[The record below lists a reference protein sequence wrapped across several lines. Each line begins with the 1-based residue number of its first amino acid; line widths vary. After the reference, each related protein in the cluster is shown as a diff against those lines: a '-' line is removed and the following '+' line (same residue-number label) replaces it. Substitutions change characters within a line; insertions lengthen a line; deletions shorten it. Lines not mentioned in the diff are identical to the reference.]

1 MSLTRKNQGILKG
14 LYIFL
19 LLIPFV
25 SPSVEITLLS
35 IFGVQIIVLSTSRIT
50 ISKSA
55 IVSFSPLIVIAFISI
70 FFLSIADPY
79 EAIKDFFYIIKPIIL
94 ALSGYILAKR
104 ICDNTYFIKAI
115 IYSGLVLGISHII
128 PIIFNEYDVSF
139 SNINY
144 FRTVYG
150 RDNYLELFSLLL
162 LALHFKSNEIKL
174 RIKEITLIVLAISV
188 ALYFSRTMLISLFV
202 IGLSFYGL
210 TRLTKKGA
218 KYLSYFF
225 VVLIILYS
233 VLYSVE
239 IKRNEGNAIN
249 KLLYK
254 LKIAPAE
261 IFLTEVD
268 KNNHEEL
275 WDHWRGYE
283 ALMAI
288 KSLEHNPRYW
298 IFGRGLGSQVDLEF
312 KAPLDEEGEGMQ
324 FISLLHNGY
333 VYVLYKTGIIGL
345 LLYLSFLYSLYN
357 RRLVKGN
364 SALNRTNNIIIA
376 IGLFY
381 AFSTLVIA
389 GIYNPND
396 ILMFVLGSFIYE
408 GERLKKIID
417 EDSDNRH

>member
-1 MSLTRKNQGILKG
+1 MSKTRNNQGILKG

-25 SPSVEITLLS
+25 SSSVETTLIS
-35 IFGVQIIVLSTSRIT
+35 IFGVQIIILLTSQIT
-50 ISKSA
+50 ISKN
-55 IVSFSPLIVIAFISI
+55 VLGSFAPLIVIAVISI
-70 FFLSIADPY
+70 FFITTADPY

-94 ALSGYILAKR
+94 ILSGYILAKR
-104 ICDNTYFIKAI
+104 IRDNTYFVKAI
-115 IYSGLVLGISHII
+115 IYSGLVLGIYHII
-128 PIIFNEYDVSF
+128 PIIFNVYDVSL

-144 FRTVYG
+144 FRVMYG

-162 LALHFKSNEIKL
+162 LILHFKSNEISL
-174 RIKEITLIVLAISV
+174 RFKKITFIILATSV
-188 ALYFSRTMLISLFV
+188 VLYFSRTMLISLV
-202 IGLSFYGL
+202 IMGLSFYGL
-210 TRLTKKGA
+210 TRLTKKGV

-225 VVLIILYS
+225 VLLIILYT

-239 IKRNEGNAIN
+239 IKRNEGSAIN
-249 KLLYK
+249 KFLYK

-261 IFLTEVD
+261 IFLTEID
-268 KNNHEEL
+268 TNNHEEL

-298 IFGRGLGSQVDLEF
+298 VFGRGLGSQVDLEF

-333 VYVLYKTGIIGL
+333 AYVLYKTGIIGL
-345 LLYLSFLYSLYN
+345 LLYFSFLYSLYN

-364 SALNRTNNIIIA
+364 RALNRTNNIIIA
-376 IGLFY
+376 IGLSY
-381 AFSTLVIA
+381 AFTTLVIA

-396 ILMFVLGSFIYE
+396 ILMLVLGSFIYK
-408 GERLKKIID
+408 GEVLKKKID
-417 EDSDNRH
+417 ENSDNRD